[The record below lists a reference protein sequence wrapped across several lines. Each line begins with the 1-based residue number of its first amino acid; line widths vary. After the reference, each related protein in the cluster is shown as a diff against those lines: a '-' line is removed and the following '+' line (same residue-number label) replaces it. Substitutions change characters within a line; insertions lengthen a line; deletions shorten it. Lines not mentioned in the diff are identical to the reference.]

1 MAIEI
6 VSTPDFDKD
15 VKHLKRRFRRIGEDI
30 QALLTDMVNSDY
42 RGVPLSGYGRTLRKV
57 RLTNRSA
64 RRGKSEGFR
73 GIYLRES
80 EDRFIFL
87 HIYSKSDKNDVTAS
101 EIRERLNDLQ

>member
-30 QALLTDMVNSDY
+30 QALLTDMVNSDH

-64 RRGKSEGFR
+64 RRGKS